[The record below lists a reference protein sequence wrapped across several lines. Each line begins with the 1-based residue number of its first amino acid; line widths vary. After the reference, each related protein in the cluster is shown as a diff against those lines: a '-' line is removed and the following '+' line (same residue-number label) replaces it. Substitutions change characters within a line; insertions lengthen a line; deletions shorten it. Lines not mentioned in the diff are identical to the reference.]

1 MVFRGSKKVLFDT
14 AYHAYRDIIKQTE
27 SVYAEIKDQIEDL
40 DEELRR
46 LPIIALS
53 VDIYLQVNLYKI
65 AIADN
70 RISDDEKYFIRTVI
84 DNLELLKKIPKYK
97 AFVTRLDESSFD
109 KIKDDNLCGDK
120 NIPAFIEMCLLY
132 DRYKSTQVT
141 YKVINELEVI
151 FNSLIDL
158 DDIQSVAEKKTVKA
172 ETKRLMVHAIEI
184 SKMPLDEKKDDK
196 IDEETDDATL
206 EELLSELNSLV
217 GLYGVKKD
225 IADTINLIRVNEMR
239 KSNGLKAINVSH
251 HLVFTGSPGT
261 GKTTVARLVARIY
274 RVLGVVK
281 KGNFVETDRSGL
293 VAGYIGHTAVKTKE
307 MVDKAIGGV
316 LFIDEAYSLANNSS
330 GNDFG
335 HEAVDTLVKAMEDH
349 KDDLVVI
356 VAGYEKEMMDF
367 INSNPGLPSRFSR
380 YIKFEN
386 YSIEELSEIFKSMCA
401 KNGFT
406 PTEDAI
412 IALEKLLDDVKNPEG
427 IGNARGIRN
436 IFEKAMLNQ
445 AGRVLNINNP
455 CKDELNAIVSEDI
468 PTVEMFGL
476 KKKEKKKIGFCN

>member
-1 MVFRGSKKVLFDT
+1 MIFRGSKKVLFDT

-27 SVYAEIKDQIEDL
+27 SIYAEIKDEIDDL

-70 RISDDEKYFIRTVI
+70 RISEDEKFFIRTVI

-97 AFVTRLDESSFD
+97 AFVTKLDESSYG
-109 KIKDDNLCGDK
+109 KIKDDTLCGDTI
-120 NIPAFIEMCLLY
+120 IPAFIEMCLLY
-132 DRYKSTQVT
+132 DRHKSTQIT

-158 DDIQSVAEKKTVKA
+158 DDIQSVAEKKTVKQ
-172 ETKRLMVHAIEI
+172 EIKRLMSHAIEI
-184 SKMPLDEKKDDK
+184 SKIPLDENKAEKTTDK
-196 IDEETDDATL
+196 TNEATL
-206 EELLSELNSLV
+206 EELLAELNALV
-217 GLYGVKKD
+217 GLDSVKRD

-239 KSNGLKAINVSH
+239 RGKGLKEINVSH
-251 HLVFTGSPGT
+251 HLVFTGNPGT

-307 MVDKAIGGV
+307 MIDKAIGGV

-349 KDDLVVI
+349 KNDLIII
-356 VAGYEKEMMDF
+356 VAGYEKEMMEF

-386 YSIEELSEIFKSMCA
+386 YSILELSAIFKSMCY

-406 PTEDAI
+406 PTDDAI
-412 IALEKLLDDVKNPEG
+412 NTLEKLLNDVKNPEI

-445 AGRVLNINNP
+445 AGRVLNINDPN
-455 CKDELNAIVSEDI
+455 KEELNLIISEDI
-468 PTVEMFGL
+468 PTIEMFGL
-476 KKKEKKKIGFCN
+476 KKKEKNRIGFCG

>member
-1 MVFRGSKKVLFDT
+1 
-14 AYHAYRDIIKQTE
+14 
-27 SVYAEIKDQIEDL
+27 
-40 DEELRR
+40 
-46 LPIIALS
+46 
-53 VDIYLQVNLYKI
+53 
-65 AIADN
+65 
-70 RISDDEKYFIRTVI
+70 
-84 DNLELLKKIPKYK
+84 
-97 AFVTRLDESSFD
+97 
-109 KIKDDNLCGDK
+109 
-120 NIPAFIEMCLLY
+120 
-132 DRYKSTQVT
+132 
-141 YKVINELEVI
+141 
-151 FNSLIDL
+151 
-158 DDIQSVAEKKTVKA
+158 
-172 ETKRLMVHAIEI
+172 
-184 SKMPLDEKKDDK
+184 
-196 IDEETDDATL
+196 
-206 EELLSELNSLV
+206 
-217 GLYGVKKD
+217 
-225 IADTINLIRVNEMR
+225 
-239 KSNGLKAINVSH
+239 
-251 HLVFTGSPGT
+251 
-261 GKTTVARLVARIY
+261 
-274 RVLGVVK
+274 
-281 KGNFVETDRSGL
+281 
-293 VAGYIGHTAVKTKE
+293 

-406 PTEDAI
+406 PTEDAL
-412 IALEKLLDDVKNPEG
+412 IALEKLLDDVKNPEV